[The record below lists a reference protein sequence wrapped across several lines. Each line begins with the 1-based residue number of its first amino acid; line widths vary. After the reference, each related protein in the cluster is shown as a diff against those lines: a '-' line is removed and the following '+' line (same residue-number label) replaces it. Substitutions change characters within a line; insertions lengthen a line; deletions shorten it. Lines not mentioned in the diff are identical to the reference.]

1 MNKISILKKACV
13 CLSVFL
19 CLFAIFLKLKDEIT
33 VSNTVNGREL
43 PIYCVETDE
52 KKIALTFDAAWGNED
67 TATILE
73 ILKINL
79 QISTDKLDT
88 YLSGL
93 ISAAGE
99 YIKTEGIALQDTPGD
114 RNLVC
119 MYAAYLYRKRREDG
133 PMPRSL
139 RWALNN
145 RLFSQKAGG

>member
-1 MNKISILKKACV
+1 MA
-13 CLSVFL
+13 
-19 CLFAIFLKLKDEIT
+19 DET
-33 VSNTVNGREL
+33 N
-43 PIYCVETDE
+43 
-52 KKIALTFDAAWGNED
+52 
-67 TATILE
+67 LE

-79 QISTDKLDT
+79 QISTDKLDS

-93 ISAAGE
+93 ISAARE
-99 YIKTEGIALQDTPGD
+99 YIATEGITLKDTQGD
-114 RNLVC
+114 NNLVV

>member
-1 MNKISILKKACV
+1 MA
-13 CLSVFL
+13 
-19 CLFAIFLKLKDEIT
+19 DET
-33 VSNTVNGREL
+33 V
-43 PIYCVETDE
+43 
-52 KKIALTFDAAWGNED
+52 
-67 TATILE
+67 LE

-79 QISTDKLDT
+79 QISTDKLNS

-93 ISAAGE
+93 ISAARE
-99 YIKTEGIALQDTPGD
+99 YIKTEGITLQDTPGD
-114 RNLVC
+114 HNLVV